1 MRVLNLTL
9 SDGIDPIDGSELNAV
24 RTRALEILV
33 RTEDEMTDLELF
45 ARAPDAFWY
54 VDLCLEKLGRLPS
67 EVDPLLGCREYTTIQ
82 AYHIVKKAMDE
93 IAREWIKA

>member
-1 MRVLNLTL
+1 MLRLTL
-9 SDGIDPIDGSELNAV
+9 DEGRDPIDGSELNYV
-24 RTRALEILV
+24 RRRAIEILG
-33 RTEDEMTDLELF
+33 RTDDDLSDLELF

-54 VDLCLEKLGRLPS
+54 VELCLEKLGRLPS

-93 IAREWIKA
+93 VAREWSNA